1 MKLFELHL
9 LYAQLLLSSFIW
21 CIIKRKL
28 PGENVGTV
36 KVLVGDR
43 GLDIL
48 RWQYVIFRSSIPT
61 MLPLT
66 DVSNIYSQPIRGD
79 LHVYVTFSTF
89 HPA

>member
-21 CIIKRKL
+21 GIIKRKL

-48 RWQYVIFRSSIPT
+48 RWQYVIFCSSIPT
-61 MLPLT
+61 MSLT
-66 DVSNIYSQPIRGD
+66 DVSNIYSQPIMGD
-79 LHVYVTFSTF
+79 LHVYVTFPTF